1 MSGIS
6 DLLCPDTLLHI
17 TNTQLRKVN
26 YMSNEEAT
34 TIDEMVEDI
43 RGILRSYETST
54 DKIEKIQN
62 YLEQVENEIQ
72 SGCFG
77 VEIGG

>member
-1 MSGIS
+1 
-6 DLLCPDTLLHI
+6 
-17 TNTQLRKVN
+17 
-26 YMSNEEAT
+26 MSNEEAT
-34 TIDEMVEDI
+34 TIDEMVENI

-54 DKIEKIQN
+54 DKIEKIKN